1 MPTRP
6 ARPPDRAEPSVV
18 RPGPR
23 PAEAGRLTGLQQTVG
38 NAAVSLLVGG
48 RTTTVVQRRDLAL
61 KAEALLEG
69 ADVVDLQTKL
79 KRIGVADEKG
89 VEIAV
94 PQTGKYD
101 AGTCAA
107 VKAFQRSRGLPV
119 DGIVGDDLRKV
130 IDAPTT
136 LVDKTWSEK
145 IRGATYGM
153 TSKFDYQITDK
164 QIHVTVKLNLK
175 PKTAFDVAPH
185 RDRWFQTIRDQWNI
199 FKVAEKGGAK
209 SRDIV
214 FEPMAVGS
222 GAHND
227 VNVHNATGTHDGG
240 NFYTTYANGARQNE
254 LGVAHEF
261 GHLLGL
267 PDEYGQAHDDYRK
280 AVGEDPSPA
289 DGALPE
295 GADAAAVATK
305 IKEALAVPSKDER
318 ATKLTALYADKKVT
332 AGTYAMKIGDC
343 YKTDTGRQLVD
354 DLFSGLAAD
363 KRGPLI
369 EPFVAT
375 AGGLMGSRYKS
386 MDAPGSKDG
395 AGHEHPLAP
404 RHMAQ
409 FVDAVKSA
417 LGGDWEAKLR

>member
-1 MPTRP
+1 M
-6 ARPPDRAEPSVV
+6 
-18 RPGPR
+18 
-23 PAEAGRLTGLQQTVG
+23 AGRG
-38 NAAVSLLVGG
+38 A
-48 RTTTVVQRRDLAL
+48 TVVQRRDLSL
-61 KAEALLEG
+61 KTEALLEG

-79 KRIGVADEKG
+79 KKIGVADEKG
-89 VEIAV
+89 AEITV

-101 AGTCAA
+101 AGTCTA

-153 TSKFDYQITDK
+153 TSKFDYQITDT

-175 PKTAFDVAPH
+175 PQTAFDVAPH
-185 RDRWFQTIRDQWNI
+185 RDRWFQKIRDQWNI
-199 FKVAEKGGAK
+199 FKVVEKGGAK
-209 SRDIV
+209 SRNIV
-214 FEPMAVGS
+214 FEPMGVGS

-227 VNVHNATGTHDGG
+227 VKVHNATGTHDGG
-240 NFYTTYANGARQNE
+240 NFYTTYANGVLHNE

-280 AVGEDPSPA
+280 TVGEDPFPA

-295 GADAAAVATK
+295 GADATAVATK
-305 IKEALAVPSKDER
+305 IKEALALATPAER
-318 ATKLTALYADKKVT
+318 ATTLTALYTEKKV
-332 AGTYAMKIGDC
+332 AEGTYAMKIGDC
-343 YKTDTGRQLVD
+343 YKADTGRQIVD
-354 DLFSGLAAD
+354 DLFTGLAAD

-369 EPFVAT
+369 EPFVT
-375 AGGLMGSRYKS
+375 SAGGLMGSRYKS
-386 MDAPGSKDG
+386 MNAPGSKDG

-409 FVDAVKSA
+409 FVDAAKAA